1 MIASDRAYYEGV
13 AVRRLESRVLWGV
26 LLIAGGV
33 LFLLDSLGF
42 VAVGTILWPV
52 LIGIASLAFLFI
64 FATAP
69 RANWW
74 AAIPGFILLGLT
86 GTIALD
92 QLAPAATGEWGGAL
106 FLGGIALAFWA
117 IYLVNREQWW
127 AVIPGGVLLTLALV
141 AGLSEVLQGVE
152 MGGVFF
158 FGLGLTFALLALL
171 PTREGRLT
179 WAIIP
184 AIVLLIMGALI
195 TAAAAQ
201 LINYVWPVAL
211 ILGGLYLLY
220 RVSRSR

>member
-1 MIASDRAYYEGV
+1 M
-13 AVRRLESRVLWGV
+13 RRLESRILWGV
-26 LLIAGGV
+26 LLMAAGI
-33 LFLLDSLGF
+33 LFLLDSLGIM
-42 VAVGTILWPV
+42 AVGTILWPV
-52 LIGIASLAFLFI
+52 LIAIASLAFLSI
-64 FATAP
+64 FVTAP

-74 AAIPGFILLGLT
+74 AAIPGFVLLGLT

-92 QLAPAATGEWGGAL
+92 QLAPEGAGDWGGAL
-106 FLGGIALAFWA
+106 FLGGIALAFWV
-117 IYLVNREQWW
+117 IYLVNPDNWW
-127 AVIPGGVLLTLALV
+127 AVIPGGTLLTLALI
-141 AGLSEVLQGVE
+141 AGLSSRLEGVE

-201 LINYVWPVAL
+201 IINYVWPVAL
-211 ILGGLYLLY
+211 VLGGLYLLY
-220 RVSRSR
+220 RVFRPR